1 MTSWADYFK
10 GKNILVVEDD
20 FTTQEMMKDIFATLD
35 CHLDVVDNGLLAVEQ
50 CKHHRYD
57 LILMDIKMPEKDG
70 FQTTIEIRQQ
80 EKDNLVPPTKILA
93 VTAKAL
99 TGDREQCL
107 AAGMNDYVSKPFNL
121 DELRLKMAE
130 LLQT

>member
-1 MTSWADYFK
+1 MTLWAEYFK
-10 GKNILVVEDD
+10 GKRILVVEDD
-20 FTTQEMMKDIFATLD
+20 FTTQEMMKDIFSTLD
-35 CHLDVVDNGLLAVEQ
+35 CHLDIVDNGLQAVEI
-50 CKHHRYD
+50 CKQRHYD

-70 FQTTIEIRQQ
+70 FQATMEIRQQ
-80 EKDNLVPPTKILA
+80 EKEKLIPPAKILA

-130 LLQT
+130 LLKT